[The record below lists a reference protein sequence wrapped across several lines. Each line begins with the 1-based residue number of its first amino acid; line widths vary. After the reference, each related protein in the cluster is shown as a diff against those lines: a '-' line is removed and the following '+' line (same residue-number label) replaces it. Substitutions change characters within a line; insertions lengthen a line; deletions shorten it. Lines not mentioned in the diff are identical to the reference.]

1 MKNFIV
7 WAIVL
12 GGIGYGGAKLY
23 MHNEVSDAMDMAV
36 LLLSPYASIQ
46 YDGVAST
53 MTGELTVEGVTF
65 RAQGFRDEVYID
77 SIGIDT
83 PSFLSLL
90 ELSNLVEMDGDSMP
104 EHIAFIIEGL
114 RIPADADYY
123 EAMYEMTL
131 AEHGATDPTDDAAE
145 CTGKYGFSPT
155 ALAGLGYRDQVFSMS
170 MSVRDL
176 GSTYS
181 LAMTVNMQDMW
192 DIDANI
198 GMAGNLKTEV
208 LKGLQYR
215 PRLQQMSLDFVDRS
229 LNERIRKYC
238 GKRGL
243 TPEETFKAQ
252 MDAFKYSGE
261 FNGIVFDEFMLDPYQ
276 EFLRGKS
283 TLVVTARPTDPIAFS
298 QIDLYNPA
306 DVPALLNL
314 EATAH

>member
-1 MKNFIV
+1 MKNFLI
-7 WAIVL
+7 WAIIL
-12 GGIGYGGAKLY
+12 GGAGYGGAKLY
-23 MHNEVSDAMDMAV
+23 LHNEVSDAMDTAV
-36 LLLSPYASIQ
+36 MLLSPYASIQ
-46 YDGVAST
+46 YNGVAST
-53 MTGELTVEGVTF
+53 MTGELTVEEVTF
-65 RAQGFRDEVYID
+65 RVQGFRDEVYID

-90 ELSNLVEMDGDSMP
+90 ELSDLVEMEGDSMP

-123 EAMYEMTL
+123 KTMYEATL
-131 AEHGATDPTDDAAE
+131 EDHQATDATDAAVE
-145 CTGKYGFSPT
+145 CAGKYGFSPA

-170 MSVRDL
+170 MALRDL
-176 GSTYS
+176 GSSYS
-181 LAMTVNMQDMW
+181 LAMLVNMENMW

-198 GMAGNLKTEV
+198 GLAGNMMTEMS
-208 LKGLQYR
+208 KGVQYR
-215 PRLQQMSLDFVDRS
+215 PKLQQLSLDFIDRS
-229 LNERIRKYC
+229 LNERVRKYC

-243 TPEETFKAQ
+243 TAEETIKAQ

-261 FNGIVFDEFMLDPYQ
+261 FNGIVFDEFMLDPYL
-276 EFLRGKS
+276 EFLDGKS
-283 TLVVTARPTDPIAFS
+283 TLTVTARPSEPIAFS

>member
-1 MKNFIV
+1 MKKFLV

-23 MHNEVSDAMDMAV
+23 LHNEVSDAMGTVV
-36 LLLSPYASIQ
+36 LGMSPYASVR

-65 RAQGFRDEVYID
+65 RVQGFRDEVYID

-90 ELSNLVEMDGDSMP
+90 ELSDLISREGDSFP
-104 EHIAFIIEGL
+104 EHIAFIVEGL
-114 RIPADADYY
+114 RIPSDADYFETMY
-123 EAMYEMTL
+123 EATL
-131 AEHGATDPTDDAAE
+131 ENHGATDATDAAVE
-145 CTGKYGFSPT
+145 CAGKYGFSPAALT
-155 ALAGLGYRDQVFSMS
+155 AMGYRDQVFSMS
-170 MSVRDL
+170 MSIRDL
-176 GSTYS
+176 SSSYT

-192 DIDANI
+192 DVDANI
-198 GMAGNLKTEV
+198 GLAGNMKTEMS
-208 LKGLQYR
+208 KGLQYR
-215 PRLQQMSLDFVDRS
+215 PRLQQLSFDFVDRS
-229 LNERIRKYC
+229 LNERVRSYC
-238 GKRGL
+238 AKRGL

-261 FNGIVFDEFMLDPYQ
+261 FNGIIFDEFMLDPYT
-276 EFLRGKS
+276 EFLEGKS
-283 TLVVTARPTDPIAFS
+283 TLAVTARPTEPIAFS

-314 EATAH
+314 EATAR